1 MQGVDRAIAARVAGA
16 LGCWLGLVGP
26 GFAAEVPRFDV
37 EAHCEK
43 IASFGGSYSAVLDEA
58 CFAQEQQ
65 AYDRLKPMW
74 PQLPAEMAAHCEKI
88 ASFGGPG
95 SYTLME
101 ACVQQ
106 EMQASGGKAGRTFKF

>member
-1 MQGVDRAIAARVAGA
+1 MSKRIADRQLRGQ
-16 LGCWLGLVGP
+16 L
-26 GFAAEVPRFDV
+26 FMRRR
-37 EAHCEK
+37 
-43 IASFGGSYSAVLDEA
+43 A

-106 EMQASGGKAGRTFKF
+106 EMQVSGGKAGRTFKF